1 MARPRFSEMLVER
14 RRKLGLSIKQAS
26 SVLRLKEQVLVAFEE
41 GDFASMPKSGYAQ
54 GMLASYARYLSLNPR
69 VITRQFSS
77 DLSDWEDMGGR
88 ERAMDWDE
96 NESLRRGALNRKTYQ
111 GTRGLLPASGGY
123 AGDLDSFATTSRV
136 RPKGQSSL
144 AAEGDDARSRPA
156 DLEGRRYTS
165 RDIAAEAQ
173 DRPNSRYVRTRTRQ
187 TRGERARRGR
197 GSQLP
202 PDRERITRRDVTSDD
217 FTDDLRYGSANPY
230 EAASTTTGRRSSRN
244 IAKVDRPNVRRRR
257 STARTQSSR
266 ARGRDRSGGVVSVF
280 GGDTRNIVLF
290 VVFVT
295 IVLTAIIIMSIGS
308 CVRNN
313 NTDTRTVAT
322 NTMQTTAGS
331 TTARDTGNSTGE
343 GNGESDNSSDAPSD
357 TDSSGNK
364 DGEDEKTVVSVSV
377 AKGEISWVEIKCDG
391 ISEVAEQITGPW
403 KQSYTVTEAISI
415 SVNNISAV
423 TVAKNGKTQSFD
435 SKTSGIGSITIKGT
449 KVSSSEDDEDS
460 DASSDSSSKSG
471 SSGSSGSK
479 TDSGKSSKSDSGKS
493 SKSGSGD
500 GSSSSGTSK
509 SGSGDSSSSSSTSG
523 SRTKGSTTSS
533 KGSR

>member
-69 VITRQFSS
+69 VVTRQFSS
-77 DLSDWEDMGGR
+77 DLSAWEEMGGR

-96 NESLRRGALNRKTYQ
+96 SESLRRGALNRRTYQ
-111 GTRGLLPASGGY
+111 GSRGLLPASGGY
-123 AGDLDSFATTSRV
+123 AGDLDSFATTSPV
-136 RPKGQSSL
+136 RPKGQSNL
-144 AAEGDDARSRPA
+144 AADRDDAHGQPA
-156 DLEGRRYTS
+156 GLEGRRYTS
-165 RDIAAEAQ
+165 RDISAEAQ
-173 DRPNSRYVRTRTRQ
+173 GRPSSRYVRTRTRQ
-187 TRGERARRGR
+187 TRGERAQRGR

-202 PDRERITRRDVTSDD
+202 ADRERITRRDVTSDD
-217 FTDDLRYGSANPY
+217 FTDDLRYDSANPY

-257 STARTQSSR
+257 STARPQSSR
-266 ARGRDRSGGVVSVF
+266 ARERDRFGGVASVF

-290 VVFVT
+290 AVFVT
-295 IVLTAIIIMSIGS
+295 ILLTAIIIMSIGS

-322 NTMQTTAGS
+322 NTMQTGSGTTTSTQDSNGS
-331 TTARDTGNSTGE
+331 TGG
-343 GNGESDNSSDAPSD
+343 GNGESGGSSDNSSD
-357 TDSSGNK
+357 TDSSSSK
-364 DGEDEKTVVSVSV
+364 DDEKTVVSVSV

-391 ISEVAEQITGPW
+391 MSEVAEQITGPW

-435 SKTSGIGSITIKGT
+435 SKTSGIGSITIQGT
-449 KVSSSEDDEDS
+449 KAPSTEDDEDS
-460 DASSDSSSKSG
+460 DVSSDSSSKSG
-471 SSGSSGSK
+471 SSGSS
-479 TDSGKSSKSDSGKS
+479 S
-493 SKSGSGD
+493 SKSGSGK
-500 GSSSSGTSK
+500 TSK
-509 SGSGDSSSSSSTSG
+509 SGSGDSSSSKTDSNGKSKSDSDDSSSSSTTSG
-523 SRTKGSTTSS
+523 SRTKSGTTSS

>member
-26 SVLRLKEQVLVAFEE
+26 SVLRLKEQVLIAFEE

-77 DLSDWEDMGGR
+77 DLSEWEDMGGR

-96 NESLRRGALNRKTYQ
+96 GESLRRGALNRRSYQ

-123 AGDLDSFATTSRV
+123 AGDLDSFATTSPV
-136 RPKGQSSL
+136 RPKGQGNL
-144 AAEGDDARSRPA
+144 AADRGDARSQPSG
-156 DLEGRRYTS
+156 LEGRRYTS

-173 DRPNSRYVRTRTRQ
+173 GRPSSRYVRTRTRQ

-202 PDRERITRRDVTSDD
+202 TDRERITRRDVTSDD
-217 FTDDLRYGSANPY
+217 FTDDLRYDSANPY

-257 STARTQSSR
+257 STARPQTSR
-266 ARGRDRSGGVVSVF
+266 ARGRDRLGGVVSVF

-290 VVFVT
+290 AVFVT

-313 NTDTRTVAT
+313 STDTRTVAT
-322 NTMQTTAGS
+322 NTMQTGGSPTASAQGTNS
-331 TTARDTGNSTGE
+331 STGE
-343 GNGESDNSSDAPSD
+343 GNGESGSSPNDPSD
-357 TDSSGNK
+357 TDPSGSN
-364 DGEDEKTVVSVSV
+364 DSEDEKTVVSVSV
-377 AKGEISWVEIKCDG
+377 AKGEVSWVEIKCDG
-391 ISEVAEQITGPW
+391 MSEVAEQITGPW

-435 SKTSGIGSITIKGT
+435 SKTSGIGSITIQGT
-449 KVSSSEDDEDS
+449 KVSSAEDDEDS
-460 DASSDSSSKSG
+460 DASSDSGSKSG
-471 SSGSSGSK
+471 SSGSSSSK
-479 TDSGKSSKSDSGKS
+479 TGSGGTSKSDSGDS
-493 SKSGSGD
+493 
-500 GSSSSGTSK
+500 SSSSGTSK
-509 SGSGDSSSSSSTSG
+509 SDSSDSSSGTSG
-523 SRTKGSTTSS
+523 SRTKSGATSS

>member
-136 RPKGQSSL
+136 RPKGQSGL
-144 AAEGDDARSRPA
+144 AADGDDARSRPA

-460 DASSDSSSKSG
+460 DTSSDSSSKSG

-479 TDSGKSSKSDSGKS
+479 TDSGKSSKSDSGKT

-500 GSSSSGTSK
+500 SSSSSGTSK
-509 SGSGDSSSSSSTSG
+509 SDSGDSSSSSSTSG
-523 SRTKGSTTSS
+523 SRTKGGTTSS

>member
-1 MARPRFSEMLVER
+1 M
-14 RRKLGLSIKQAS
+14 
-26 SVLRLKEQVLVAFEE
+26 
-41 GDFASMPKSGYAQ
+41 
-54 GMLASYARYLSLNPR
+54 
-69 VITRQFSS
+69 
-77 DLSDWEDMGGR
+77 
-88 ERAMDWDE
+88 
-96 NESLRRGALNRKTYQ
+96 
-111 GTRGLLPASGGY
+111 
-123 AGDLDSFATTSRV
+123 
-136 RPKGQSSL
+136 
-144 AAEGDDARSRPA
+144 
-156 DLEGRRYTS
+156 
-165 RDIAAEAQ
+165 
-173 DRPNSRYVRTRTRQ
+173 
-187 TRGERARRGR
+187 
-197 GSQLP
+197 
-202 PDRERITRRDVTSDD
+202 
-217 FTDDLRYGSANPY
+217 
-230 EAASTTTGRRSSRN
+230 
-244 IAKVDRPNVRRRR
+244 
-257 STARTQSSR
+257 
-266 ARGRDRSGGVVSVF
+266 SVF

-460 DASSDSSSKSG
+460 DTSSDSSSKSG

-479 TDSGKSSKSDSGKS
+479 TDSGKSSKSDSGKT

-500 GSSSSGTSK
+500 SSSSSGTSK
-509 SGSGDSSSSSSTSG
+509 SDSGDSSSSSSTSG

>member
-26 SVLRLKEQVLVAFEE
+26 SVLRLKEQVLIAFEE

-136 RPKGQSSL
+136 RPKGQSGL
-144 AAEGDDARSRPA
+144 AADGDDARSRPT

-280 GGDTRNIVLF
+280 GGE
-290 VVFVT
+290 
-295 IVLTAIIIMSIGS
+295 TAIIIMSIGS

-343 GNGESDNSSDAPSD
+343 GNGESDNSSDAQSD

-479 TDSGKSSKSDSGKS
+479 TDSGKSSKSDSGKT

-500 GSSSSGTSK
+500 SSSSSGTSK
-509 SGSGDSSSSSSTSG
+509 SDSGDSSSSSSTSG
-523 SRTKGSTTSS
+523 SRTKGGTTSS